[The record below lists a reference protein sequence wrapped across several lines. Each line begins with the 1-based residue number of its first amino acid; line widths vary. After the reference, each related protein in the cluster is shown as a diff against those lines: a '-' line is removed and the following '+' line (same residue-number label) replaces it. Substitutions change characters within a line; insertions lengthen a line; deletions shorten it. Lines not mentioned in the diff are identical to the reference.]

1 MFDFC
6 KKESNPASPAPVD
19 PRFFLT
25 SNGYDE
31 YHITI
36 EGSGINYRV
45 EEVVKKLLQVME
57 EMKISN
63 EIAMQ
68 VPTALHAAIARSFEQ
83 CIVTTMYKPLVHDR
97 DDQRN
102 NGDDQSEN

>member
-1 MFDFC
+1 MFDFR
-6 KKESNPASPAPVD
+6 KKESNPASPAPID
-19 PRFFLT
+19 PRYFL
-25 SNGYDE
+25 SANGYDE
-31 YHITI
+31 YQIRI
-36 EGSGINYRV
+36 EGSEINDQV
-45 EEVVKKLLQVME
+45 EEVVQKLLQVMA

-63 EIAMQ
+63 KVAMQ
-68 VPTALHAAIARSFEQ
+68 VPTALHAAIAQSFEQ